1 MNVRAINRTS
11 ENLAQYVN
19 KKEDERLAKKLTSID
34 REKTV
39 FNNSITRDEKVSQA
53 LNIFSFS
60 LFINS
65 NSLSLTL

>member
-1 MNVRAINRTS
+1 VRAINRTS

-39 FNNSITRDEKVSQA
+39 FNNSITRDEKV
-53 LNIFSFS
+53 NIHYTS
-60 LFINS
+60 LFSTNFQAIR
-65 NSLSLTL
+65 